1 MLQLISNNND
11 QKSPKSNRKPIRV
24 NLLKIICNTI
34 TTWEFFLY
42 KSHQLQLFNK
52 KLSRAVRAQD
62 SSFFLYSLSLSQSS
76 HSNQIDNQ
84 FKKKKTMT
92 PSFLSQLSWSPPSL
106 PFLEKERKKRESRE
120 TRLCCCTSNKNFFIF
135 FFFFQSRRYFFTPP
149 SCSPSP
155 LSVSYI
161 ILLFSLLHGLTLYL
175 FFFYKIT
182 KFSKEAYVLVNIF
195 DCRGSLF
202 QLF

>member
-1 MLQLISNNND
+1 MSLEKSNFGVNFKKKIPVFFKKISESLIFFQNVLSLSWFHEMLQLISNNND

-106 PFLEKERKKRESRE
+106 PFLEKERREKVEKQDSVVVLQ
-120 TRLCCCTSNKNFFIF
+120 TKISF
-135 FFFFQSRRYFFTPP
+135 FFSIP
-149 SCSPSP
+149 
-155 LSVSYI
+155 
-161 ILLFSLLHGLTLYL
+161 
-175 FFFYKIT
+175 
-182 KFSKEAYVLVNIF
+182 
-195 DCRGSLF
+195 
-202 QLF
+202 

>member
-1 MLQLISNNND
+1 MSLEKSNFGVNFKKKIPVFFKKISESLIFFQNVLSLSWFHEMLQLISNNND

-62 SSFFLYSLSLSQSS
+62 SSFFLYSLSLSIKPLKSNRQS
-76 HSNQIDNQ
+76 IL
-84 FKKKKTMT
+84 KKKTMT

-106 PFLEKERKKRESRE
+106 PFLEKERREKVEKQDSVVVLQ
-120 TRLCCCTSNKNFFIF
+120 TKISLF
-135 FFFFQSRRYFFTPP
+135 FFFSIP
-149 SCSPSP
+149 
-155 LSVSYI
+155 
-161 ILLFSLLHGLTLYL
+161 
-175 FFFYKIT
+175 
-182 KFSKEAYVLVNIF
+182 
-195 DCRGSLF
+195 
-202 QLF
+202 